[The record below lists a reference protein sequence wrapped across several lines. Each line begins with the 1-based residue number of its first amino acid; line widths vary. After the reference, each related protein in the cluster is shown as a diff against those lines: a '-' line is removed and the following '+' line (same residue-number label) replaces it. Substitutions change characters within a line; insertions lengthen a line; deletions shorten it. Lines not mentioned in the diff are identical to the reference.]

1 MALYDVET
9 VKNIFK
15 EDCEENSIEFS
26 EKEFAEFIKYLSIDF
41 VDWVQENINYFYKD
55 KKELE

>member
-1 MALYDVET
+1 MALYDVEI

-15 EDCEENSIEFS
+15 EDCKENKHEFS
-26 EKEFAEFIKYLSIDF
+26 EKEFAEFVGYLSIDF
-41 VDWVQENINYFYKD
+41 VDWVQGNIKDFYVD